1 MTELLHSS
9 AADLAALIASGLASS
24 REVTQAHLDRI
35 DAVDGSVRAFLH
47 VDGERALAAADAVDG
62 KRAAGDIAGAREA
75 SGKAKFWAMLSAGLA
90 LIPITLYLV
99 FVLFLGGLGVLGGL
113 SGVN

>member
-1 MTELLHSS
+1 MSHLPPLPGHAHEFVPNHLVWAILTTLFCCLPLGIVS
-9 AADLAALIASGLASS
+9 IVYAS
-24 REVTQAHLDRI
+24 Q
-35 DAVDGSVRAFLH
+35 
-47 VDGERALAAADAVDG
+47 VDG

>member
-1 MTELLHSS
+1 MSYLPPPPGGYQEYVPNHLVWAILSTLFCCLPLGIVS
-9 AADLAALIASGLASS
+9 IVYAS
-24 REVTQAHLDRI
+24 Q
-35 DAVDGSVRAFLH
+35 
-47 VDGERALAAADAVDG
+47 VDG

-90 LIPITLYLV
+90 LIPILLYLV
-99 FVLFLGGLGVLGGL
+99 FVIVLGGLGVLGGL

>member
-1 MTELLHSS
+1 MSYMPPPV
-9 AADLAALIASGLASS
+9 GSS
-24 REVTQAHLDRI
+24 REYIPNHLVWAI
-35 DAVDGSVRAFLH
+35 LSTLFCCLPFGIVSIVY
-47 VDGERALAAADAVDG
+47 AAQVDG
-62 KRAAGDIAGAREA
+62 KRAAGDITGAHEA

-99 FVLFLGGLGVLGGL
+99 FILFLGGLGVLGGL

>member
-1 MTELLHSS
+1 MSYLPPSVG
-9 AADLAALIASGLASS
+9 DS
-24 REVTQAHLDRI
+24 REYIPNHLVWAI
-35 DAVDGSVRAFLH
+35 LSTLFCCLPFGIVSIVFASQ
-47 VDGERALAAADAVDG
+47 VDG

-90 LIPITLYLV
+90 LIPITLYLI